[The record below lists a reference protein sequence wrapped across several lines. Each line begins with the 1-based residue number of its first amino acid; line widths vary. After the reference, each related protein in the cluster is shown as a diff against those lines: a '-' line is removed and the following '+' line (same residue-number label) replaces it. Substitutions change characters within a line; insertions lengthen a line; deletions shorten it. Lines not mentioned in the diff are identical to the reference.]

1 LQRFVQAFALLL
13 CDRVTIF
20 FGAAAGVA
28 IEVNSNDSNEVDE
41 AIFGSVWDLAESKPK
56 PAGLLDF

>member
-1 LQRFVQAFALLL
+1 LQRFVQAAALLL

-28 IEVNSNDSNEVDE
+28 IEVDSNDSNEVDE
-41 AIFGSVWDLAESKPK
+41 AIFGSVWDLADSKPK
-56 PAGLLDF
+56 PAGLLNF